1 MARKTTTVI
10 SGNFSIMAQSP
21 ESTSLTNVFCK
32 VKKSTSKLTEKRTN
46 IIISIQKIPTVVK
59 LFKVYLKL
67 GDY

>member
-10 SGNFSIMAQSP
+10 SGNFSIMEQSP

-32 VKKSTSKLTEKRTN
+32 VKKSTREKRTN